1 MGRDPAECFA
11 IAAKLGRPVVLKAQI
26 WGTSR
31 KARGGIRFA
40 KTPAEAHMAASE
52 IFARFENAQ
61 VLVEETIDIRREF
74 YVGMIVDDRL
84 RQPVLLASNA
94 GGSGIEERKYS
105 VEKLPIENLHEPD
118 ASSLSE
124 FARRAGV
131 PEGVANTAAQLWRVA
146 RQLEARSA
154 EINPLALTKDG
165 ALVALDCRISIDDYA
180 VFRHPELEIDIPR
193 EFSSAPTPL
202 DRIAWSVEADD
213 YRGTFY
219 FMELGSQ
226 HNSHPRI
233 AFHGC
238 GGGGAMAAMDV
249 LSREGLDPANFADTS
264 GNPAASKVYR
274 AAKILLSQTGI
285 KGYFLCGSGVASQD
299 QSQLARALVKAFRED
314 KLSVPA
320 VLRLGGNG
328 EEEAAAIIER
338 FAGEASVA
346 VEAYQKEHPTKF
358 CTTRMRELI
367 SAAPQTTQI
376 TPLAPPKR
384 EFREPYSFAT
394 RTGRI
399 TYDHAV
405 CGECESK
412 ACIGACKPNILKL
425 QDDLP
430 VLAITEAEAE
440 RGRCTECLAC
450 EVECWYEGAGGA
462 AIDLPIARL
471 DEFRSSCG
479 HTDQAE

>member
-1 MGRDPAECFA
+1 MQLD
-11 IAAKLGRPVVLKAQI
+11 RPVVLKAQV
-26 WGTSR
+26 WGTNR
-31 KARGGIRFA
+31 KVRGGIRFA
-40 KTPAEAHMAASE
+40 GSPVEAQQAAAE
-52 IFARFENAQ
+52 ILARFENAQ
-61 VLVEETIDIRREF
+61 VLVEEAVDIRHEF
-74 YVGMIVDDRL
+74 YAGMIVDDRL
-84 RQPVLLASNA
+84 RQPVLLAGSA
-94 GGSGIEERKYS
+94 GGSGIEERKSS
-105 VEKLPIENLHEPD
+105 VEKLAIENLDDPG
-118 ASSLSE
+118 SSKLSE

-131 PEGVANTAAQLWRVA
+131 PESVATVAVQLWRVA

-154 EINPLALTKDG
+154 EINPLALTGDG

-180 VFRHPELEIDIPR
+180 VFRHPELGIDIPR
-193 EFSSAPTPL
+193 EFSKPPSTL

-219 FMELGSQ
+219 FMELESQ
-226 HNSHPRI
+226 HNERPRI

-249 LSREGLDPANFADTS
+249 LSSGGLEPANFADTS

-274 AAKILLSQTGI
+274 AAKIILSQPGI
-285 KGYFLCGSGVASQD
+285 QGYFLCGSGVASQD

-328 EEEAAAIIER
+328 EQEAAAIIER
-338 FAGEASVA
+338 FAREASVA
-346 VEAYQKEHPTKF
+346 VEAYQKQHSTKS
-358 CTTRMRELI
+358 CATRIGELI
-367 SAAPQTTQI
+367 SDAAQGGQTPPAAAPQ
-376 TPLAPPKR
+376 R
-384 EFREPYSFAT
+384 EFRQPYSFAT

-412 ACIGACKPNILKL
+412 ACVGACQPNILKL
-425 QDDLP
+425 QDGLP
-430 VLAITEAEAE
+430 VLAITEADAQ

-450 EVECWYEGAGGA
+450 EVECWYQGLGGA
-462 AIDLPIARL
+462 AIDLPIEGLDAYRL
-471 DEFRSSCG
+471 SRG
-479 HTDQAE
+479 HTDRAE